1 MTIVFQMRVIII
13 PTIVARNNR
22 QEWKSILVSG
32 HLGEGLLQLLG
43 DPLQLLLL
51 RYKLVLQ
58 PVNLGSVGD

>member
-1 MTIVFQMRVIII
+1 MRLMWLSWIW
-13 PTIVARNNR
+13 TEEKQLFGCFRKDFLVAR
-22 QEWKSILVSG
+22 

-58 PVNLGSVGD
+58 PVNLSSVGD